1 MALPYTTEIQAIW
14 PQLILV
20 DGVVCRHYT
29 PGPTSERVT
38 VPVLPPCLRHRAL
51 QCAHDAP
58 SAGHQ
63 GTNKTLERL
72 RQEVYWVGMSAD
84 VDRHC
89 RECTI
94 CQRSKLPAPTR
105 APMTNIPIGHPWQMI
120 AVDILEVPLSYHN
133 NRYLMVVQDYFTKW
147 AEAIPLP
154 DQTAT
159 RITGELVKLC
169 STLGLPDI
177 LHSDQGRNFESS
189 ILRQTLEAFGVNK
202 SRTTAYHPQ
211 GDGMVERFNRSLLQL
226 LRSYVTKEEDWE
238 RYLPLVLY
246 AYRTATHSST
256 GISPFQLMFGRQ
268 PKLTDFSPSLAFD
281 PASYQAHLRS
291 KLAQFQDLVETNTT
305 EAANNQ
311 KSTYDTHSTQRTF
324 KTGDPVWLSV
334 PTAGKLSPRWE
345 GEWRI
350 KEVKSNVNME
360 ITKGKQSKVVHINRL
375 QPRLQ
380 PGSEFLDNT
389 ASADHIPAHE
399 PQWRPPQ
406 IDHAFIPPDVPT
418 HARRYPERNHRP
430 PDRLRF

>member
-1 MALPYTTEIQAIW
+1 
-14 PQLILV
+14 
-20 DGVVCRHYT
+20 
-29 PGPTSERVT
+29 
-38 VPVLPPCLRHRAL
+38 
-51 QCAHDAP
+51 
-58 SAGHQ
+58 
-63 GTNKTLERL
+63 
-72 RQEVYWVGMSAD
+72 
-84 VDRHC
+84 
-89 RECTI
+89 
-94 CQRSKLPAPTR
+94 
-105 APMTNIPIGHPWQMI
+105 MTNILIGHPWQMI

-226 LRSYVTKEEDWE
+226 LHSYVSKEEDWE

-256 GISPFQLMFGRQ
+256 GISPFRLMFGRQ
-268 PKLTDFSPSLAFD
+268 PKLTDFPPSLALD

-334 PTAGKLSPRWE
+334 PTAGKLSPLWE

-380 PGSEFLDNT
+380 PGSEVLDNT
-389 ASADHIPAHE
+389 ASADHIPAPE
-399 PQWRPPQ
+399 PQWSPSQ
-406 IDHAFIPPDVPT
+406 IDHEFIPPDAPT
-418 HARRYPERNHRP
+418 PARRYSERNHRP